1 MKKKVLMITTAM
13 TLQKYKTR
21 KLFEVREYKFKEL
34 VEIYK
39 VDAKT
44 LRKWMML
51 LEVKIC
57 LNGLY
62 FKIRQV
68 EAIKDLLGFPYMIY
82 DIDSDLSS
90 GEQKVISKPFEIRP
104 YKFKELC
111 AVYDKHP
118 TTMRKWLAPFK
129 EQIGELVGGYYL
141 IPQMEIIIDRID
153 LPYTITDV
161 RENETEQGN
170 RKQTKV

>member
-1 MKKKVLMITTAM
+1 MITTAM

-21 KLFEVREYKFKEL
+21 KIFEVREYKFKEL

-44 LRKWMML
+44 LRKWLML
-51 LEVKIC
+51 FDAKIT
-57 LNGLY
+57 LNGLF

-68 EAIKDLLGFPYMIY
+68 EAIKDTLGFPYLIY
-82 DIDSDLSS
+82 DIDCDLSL
-90 GEQKVISKPFEIRP
+90 GERKVISKPFEMRP

-111 AVYDKHP
+111 AIYGKHP

-141 IPQMEIIIDRID
+141 IPQMEIIIEHID
-153 LPYTITDV
+153 LPYTIMDV
-161 RENETEQGN
+161 QENELEERKRAQG
-170 RKQTKV
+170 KV

>member
-1 MKKKVLMITTAM
+1 MITIAM
-13 TLQKYKTR
+13 ALQKYKTR

-34 VEIYK
+34 VEIYQ

-44 LRKWMML
+44 LRKWMMQL
-51 LEVKIC
+51 DVKIS

-62 FKIRQV
+62 YKIRQV
-68 EAIKDLLGFPYMIY
+68 ESIKDLLGFPYLIY
-82 DIDSDLSS
+82 DIDCDLSS
-90 GEQKVISKPFEIRP
+90 GEKKAMSKPFEMRP

-111 AVYDKHP
+111 AAYNKHP

-141 IPQMEIIIDRID
+141 IPQMEIIIEHID

-161 RENETEQGN
+161 TESELTQGN
-170 RKQTKV
+170 RKQSKV